1 MPRALPACDQP
12 IWSITCAGLLLGFIC
27 YTLPWSVFAALPIPA
42 DNGSALRI
50 QGSNTIGATLGP
62 ALVRGLLE
70 EQGLSAIRI
79 EAGAADNE
87 QKIIGTRS
95 DGRRVTI
102 DVAAHGS
109 GTGFA
114 ALQDG
119 SADLAASSRPIKAS
133 EASAL
138 AALGDLQ
145 SRDAE
150 QVIAIDVAAH
160 GSGTGFTALQDG
172 SADLAASSRP
182 IKASEASA
190 LAALGDLQSRDAEQ
204 VIAIDGLAIIL
215 HPSNPLGAL
224 RIDQLAQIFSGE
236 LQDWAQLGG
245 KTGPITLY
253 ARDDNSGT
261 YDTFKELVLAAHGT
275 TLAASARR
283 FESSEAL
290 SDAVSQDPHGIGFIG
305 LPYIRQAKAVAIAA
319 GESQAM
325 LPSATLIATED
336 YPLSRRLFLYNQ
348 PDLPNP
354 WAKALVGFAHSPRGQ
369 AIVAHS
375 GFIAQTVQAITVAPD
390 SAMPEAYQTLAREA
404 QRLSLNFRFQQ
415 GSAMLDNKARH
426 DLDRLLSYLTAQDK
440 LQRKVVL
447 VGFGDAKA
455 DPARA
460 ELLSKL
466 RAMAVR
472 RELARHGVI
481 LRQVTGLGDEL
492 PVAANNADDGRL
504 KNRRVE
510 VWVY

>member
-1 MPRALPACDQP
+1 MPRALPACNQP
-12 IWSITCAGLLLGFIC
+12 TWSSTCAGLLLGFFC
-27 YTLPWSVFAALPIPA
+27 YALPWSVFAALPIPA
-42 DNGSALRI
+42 DNGSALHI

-70 EQGLSAIRI
+70 EQGLRAIRI

-87 QKIIGTRS
+87 QKIIGSDS

-102 DVAAHGS
+102 
-109 GTGFA
+109 
-114 ALQDG
+114 
-119 SADLAASSRPIKAS
+119 
-133 EASAL
+133 E
-138 AALGDLQ
+138 
-145 SRDAE
+145 
-150 QVIAIDVAAH
+150 VAAH

-348 PDLPNP
+348 PDSPNP
-354 WAKALVGFAHSPRGQ
+354 WAKALVAFAHSPRGQ

-390 SAMPEAYQTLAREA
+390 SAMPETYQALAREA

-415 GSAMLDNKARH
+415 GSAVLDNKAQR
-426 DLDRLLSYLTAQDK
+426 DLERLVSYLTAQDK

-455 DPARA
+455 DPVRA

>member
-27 YTLPWSVFAALPIPA
+27 CTLPWSVFAALPIPA

-95 DGRRVTI
+95 DGRRVT
-102 DVAAHGS
+102 
-109 GTGFA
+109 
-114 ALQDG
+114 
-119 SADLAASSRPIKAS
+119 
-133 EASAL
+133 
-138 AALGDLQ
+138 
-145 SRDAE
+145 
-150 QVIAIDVAAH
+150 IDVAAH

>member
-95 DGRRVTI
+95 DGRRVT
-102 DVAAHGS
+102 
-109 GTGFA
+109 
-114 ALQDG
+114 
-119 SADLAASSRPIKAS
+119 
-133 EASAL
+133 
-138 AALGDLQ
+138 
-145 SRDAE
+145 
-150 QVIAIDVAAH
+150 IDVAAH

-415 GSAMLDNKARH
+415 GSAVLDNKARH